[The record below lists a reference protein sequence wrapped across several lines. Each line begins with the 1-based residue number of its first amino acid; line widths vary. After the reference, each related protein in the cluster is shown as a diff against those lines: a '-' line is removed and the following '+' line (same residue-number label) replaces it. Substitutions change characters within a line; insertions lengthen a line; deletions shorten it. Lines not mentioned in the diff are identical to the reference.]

1 MKTVY
6 ADLLGRVGFRVRQL
20 LEHPPDGFRFV
31 SRTQWSDQLSDRVIR
46 NDFLWRWRHRLN
58 RLAPLNL
65 AAAYGLLRFKRPPA
79 DADLTYSESPLIFR
93 REPWVVGVE
102 VAIQFA
108 GYDHRHL
115 ARYRQVVEAALGSR
129 YCRGIICW
137 SEAARRSL
145 LERLSGE
152 KFSEKISVLHPAGTP
167 KPFARPA
174 SSNGR
179 PVRILFVSS
188 VVTPGGFEQKGG
200 REVLEAFIWLRRINP
215 QVELVVRSDVPEALR
230 SGYEGAPG
238 LKFVTQPVAR
248 AELDRLYQSADIFWY
263 PAHSLSS
270 VVVLEAMSYS
280 LPVVT
285 SDYYDNPEYIEDGR
299 TGFVARHGRALPPWD
314 TSPRD
319 VLEAVRE
326 PDRGLVGEL
335 VEKTRLLVER
345 PALRRQMGAAARAEV
360 ESGQFSLAVKNRKLQ
375 EVFERAL
382 AAEGVAA

>member
-1 MKTVY
+1 MKTIY

-20 LEHPPDGFRFV
+20 LEHPPEGFRFV
-31 SRTQWSDQLSDRVIR
+31 SRLGWSDRLSDHAIR
-46 NDFLWRWRHRLN
+46 NNFLWRWRHRLN

-65 AAAYGLLRFKRPPA
+65 LAAYGPLRLKRPPPG
-79 DADLTYSESPLIFR
+79 ADLTYSESPLIFR

-115 ARYRQVVEAALGSR
+115 ARYRRVVEAALGSR
-129 YCRGIICW
+129 HCRGIVCW
-137 SEAARRSL
+137 SQAARRSL
-145 LERLSGE
+145 LERLSAESFAG
-152 KFSEKISVLHPAGTP
+152 KISVVYPAGTP
-167 KPFARPA
+167 KPCARPE

-200 REVLEAFIWLRRINP
+200 REALEAFVWLRRLCP
-215 QVELVVRSDVPEALR
+215 QAELVIRSDVPESLR
-230 SGYEGAPG
+230 SCYEGVPG
-238 LKFVTQPVAR
+238 MKFLTRPVPR

-263 PAHSLSS
+263 AAHSLSS
-270 VVVLEAMSYS
+270 VVVLEAMSYA
-280 LPVVT
+280 LPVIT

-299 TGFVARHGRALPPWD
+299 TGFVARHGRRLPSWD
-314 TSPRD
+314 TSPRE

-326 PDRGLVGEL
+326 PDPGLVGEL
-335 VEKTRLLVER
+335 VEKTRLLIEQ
-345 PALRRQMGAAARAEV
+345 PALGRRLGAAAREEV
-360 ESGQFSLAVKNRKLQ
+360 EHGKFSLEVKNRRLQ
-375 EVFERAL
+375 AVFERAL